1 MLIVW
6 TPWLAPSAEPLTVR
20 VACAITRPAEDI
32 ASTRGSHARCR
43 SPRYL
48 LRRRRSDAGMAET
61 AGVHVRSSGRMSR
74 YCGGTESVS
83 QTPFA
88 DTEKR

>member
-61 AGVHVRSSGRMSR
+61 AGVHVRAYVEVLRWDGVREPYTVR
-74 YCGGTESVS
+74 
-83 QTPFA
+83 
-88 DTEKR
+88 